1 MGHGAWGMGCGVWGM
16 GHGAWGMGHGAW
28 GVGVEQILKWKI
40 MDRNPNQISLLII
53 LK

>member
-1 MGHGAWGMGCGVWGM
+1 M

-28 GVGVEQILKWKI
+28 GVEQILKWKI